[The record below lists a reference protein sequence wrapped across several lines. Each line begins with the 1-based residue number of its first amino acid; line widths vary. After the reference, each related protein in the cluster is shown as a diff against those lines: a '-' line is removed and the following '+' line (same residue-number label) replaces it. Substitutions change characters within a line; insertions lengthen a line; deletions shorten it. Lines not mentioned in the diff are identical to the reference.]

1 MKKNR
6 KSCENPMIWGDLF
19 LVDIFI
25 HMWIEWSYFWGK
37 IYFQISYA
45 ILLRKKNALI
55 RTRVHDSWIGHFS
68 QGKKL
73 RWRQRLKWYIAKTSH
88 QDFSKWWTSFIL
100 SVGEIIEQKIH
111 LDFTESCKT
120 VIIRATTKVVHPARA
135 VLMQSNRLCY
145 NECEIKCCILL
156 HTRITCE
163 K

>member
-1 MKKNR
+1 MLINRRIKEKKNKNLPFL
-6 KSCENPMIWGDLF
+6 KSCSTRAGYFNNLSLCQQDWIQASFFNIRRDIHIKCEKKSQIMWKSNDMRWHIH

-73 RWRQRLKWYIAKTSH
+73 RWRQRLKDILQRLLTKTSQSDGH
-88 QDFSKWWTSFIL
+88 PSFS
-100 SVGEIIEQKIH
+100 Q
-111 LDFTESCKT
+111 
-120 VIIRATTKVVHPARA
+120 
-135 VLMQSNRLCY
+135 
-145 NECEIKCCILL
+145 
-156 HTRITCE
+156 
-163 K
+163 